1 MVKKFFVLLL
11 VVLVCSSAVFA
22 GGNKEETIED
32 AALSDPNSFGAQV
45 VKNFAGV
52 EPTGMVAS
60 GFSMIANTFDTATGT
75 FAMALSPFP
84 SILERFYSEDPTTM
98 NGSFEKGLQSGSITP
113 SNSLL
118 ISEGYYSEAEENAV
132 TITVGGH
139 TFTGKTPDMQKKSWN
154 MISLLFMVFFAA
166 EIIFSTIY
174 GYLTD
179 RDTSVLK
186 DVITKG
192 VLCIL
197 LYLLVS
203 ALPFLIEGFR
213 VGFFMMART
222 ITGIDSV
229 NAPAGSARALMVAR
243 MQNSTVFEYP
253 GLLIRNLSYAIENLD
268 PENVG
273 GINLYDYVDMPG
285 WESITEFLLRLF
297 YLFIKLIASILII
310 FTAFHVMLNVCE
322 VYLLLGITA
331 CVTPFVVFSPL
342 KFLGEKAVMSLFSN
356 MMELFVIIV
365 VVFSTFM
372 VTDAITANTLAG
384 IQVAYSTISIKLSGF
399 TPNNYPAVTG
409 EDWPLDDSIQTPENG
424 YDFVSILAN
433 SNIGIDADTSV
444 YKANEFTNDSR
455 VWVAIGELYDN
466 TWEDIKKQIKSGN
479 QVLSLQAWS
488 TAQAASNKTAAEIN
502 KEFDS
507 LTLDQIP
514 LGDKV
519 EFFDY
524 LGRILAIYGIKVEMV
539 GGTVAEGQGDF
550 NILLIHILSGMLCIF
565 MQTYFVNQSSQ
576 ITNAILSGNVSAEGF
591 TAAMGK
597 WAAAKAGGAMFRR
610 AGSAAKA
617 GALGAGAAA
626 GTIVGKTLNKTKTN
640 MEEAGKSGTTG
651 HKIVSYAA
659 NVANKASTAAG
670 QGAKDAAVD
679 TVTGKPGGSAQ
690 KRAQNTSNST
700 KKE

>member
-22 GGNKEETIED
+22 GGNKEAES

-45 VKNFAGV
+45 VKNFSGV
-52 EPTGMVAS
+52 EPTGVVAS

-229 NAPAGSARALMVAR
+229 NAPAGSARALMVSR

-253 GLLIRNLSYAIENLD
+253 GLLIRNLSYTIENLD

-285 WESITEFLLRLF
+285 WDWLTGFFVRLF
-297 YLFIKLIASILII
+297 YLFIKIIASILII

-365 VVFSTFM
+365 VIFSTFM
-372 VTDAITANTLAG
+372 VTDAITANTLAK
-384 IQVAYSTISIKLSGF
+384 IQVTYKTATFKFSNINANNFEAAFGEEWPFSEGTKVPEEGFEFNMYLADGKSANDYNAVDTTFNEARFIATPRAKTAIRRYVNDTFDSIK
-399 TPNNYPAVTG
+399 
-409 EDWPLDDSIQTPENG
+409 EE
-424 YDFVSILAN
+424 
-433 SNIGIDADTSV
+433 
-444 YKANEFTNDSR
+444 
-455 VWVAIGELYDN
+455 
-466 TWEDIKKQIKSGN
+466 IKKGTSTVK
-479 QVLSLQAWS
+479 LQAWS
-488 TAQAASNKTAAEIN
+488 TEQAASGNTVAEIN
-502 KEFDS
+502 KEFEN
-507 LTLDQIP
+507 LTIYDLP
-514 LGDKV
+514 MADKFEV
-519 EFFDY
+519 FDY
-524 LGRILAIYGIKVEMV
+524 IGMQLAPTLIKVESI
-539 GGTVAEGQGDF
+539 GDKLSGDGDF
-550 NILLIHILSGMLCIF
+550 DVLLIHILTGLLCIF

-651 HKIVSYAA
+651 HKIVSHAA